1 MVEPIFLISIIIDI
15 TLKREEM
22 TNMSLTNHSIY
33 EYVMDKAPSITKTW
47 FAIKDGEPGSI
58 YAKNSSPAV
67 EKMLKKQ
74 HAFTIQTVISA
85 FLEDGSIFA
94 NNLEVWANEVAKS
107 RVELATP
114 VHEVLEALSITRKA
128 IWDTIEQFI
137 LEHKEVSTALVLQW
151 SSKYQSTFDL
161 LTNQFTSMY
170 HAYTKEKIHSQEE
183 LIQQLSVPVIPI
195 TELIGVLPL
204 IGDIDSLRAKLI
216 LETVPVRCKEE
227 GIEHLF
233 IDLSGISSID
243 TMVLHELMKLIKIL
257 SFIGIESTIS
267 GLSPN
272 TAQMITS
279 LGIKLGKVSTF
290 STLKQALSFQEKTFD
305 APPPTISTMPFRRT

>member
-1 MVEPIFLISIIIDI
+1 
-15 TLKREEM
+15 M

-58 YAKNSSPAV
+58 YSKNTSPAV
-67 EKMLKKQ
+67 EEMLKKQ

-85 FLEDGSIFA
+85 FLEDESIFA
-94 NNLEVWANEVAKS
+94 DNLEVWANEVAKS

-151 SSKYQSTFDL
+151 STKYHSTFDQ

-170 HAYTKEKIHSQEE
+170 HTFTKEKIHSQEE

-195 TELIGVLPL
+195 TDSIGVLPL

-243 TMVLHELMKLIKIL
+243 TMVLHELMKLTKIL

-267 GLSPN
+267 GLSPD
-272 TAQMITS
+272 TAQMIAA

-290 STLKQALSFQEKTFD
+290 STLKQALSLQEKSLD
-305 APPPTISTMPFRRT
+305 VAASSISTMSFAKHKP